1 MKYTFIINPKSGG
14 KNTADHLTVL
24 IKNLFRKSPGNE
36 FEIIFTEY
44 AGHARKIASDSVT
57 RSRDIIVAAGGDGTV
72 NEVCSS
78 LVNTR
83 SSFGLIP
90 GGSGNG
96 FARSLGIP
104 LKTEQAI
111 HRLINPRFQK
121 IDVGKIN
128 NVFFFGV
135 AGIGLDANIGDAFQN
150 FGTRGPL
157 PYFYIGIKEYLNY
170 KYEELTLVFEGKEL
184 KINPLLITIANTK
197 QYGNGAIIAPEADYK
212 DGLLDICIVDRF
224 QLVTGLRSIHKL
236 FNGRI
241 STAKF
246 YRSFKVSDL
255 EIERSDSR
263 GLYHVDGEPMHGNPN
278 LKVSVLKKVLSVCV

>member
-111 HRLINPRFQK
+111 QRLK
-121 IDVGKIN
+121 
-128 NVFFFGV
+128 
-135 AGIGLDANIGDAFQN
+135 
-150 FGTRGPL
+150 
-157 PYFYIGIKEYLNY
+157 
-170 KYEELTLVFEGKEL
+170 
-184 KINPLLITIANTK
+184 
-197 QYGNGAIIAPEADYK
+197 
-212 DGLLDICIVDRF
+212 
-224 QLVTGLRSIHKL
+224 
-236 FNGRI
+236 
-241 STAKF
+241 
-246 YRSFKVSDL
+246 
-255 EIERSDSR
+255 
-263 GLYHVDGEPMHGNPN
+263 
-278 LKVSVLKKVLSVCV
+278 